1 MSMRRVLICVVC
13 LATMVGC
20 QSGAGTD
27 PKPEPRPTTQTTAQQ
42 PPEKGD
48 QFTGVYT
55 MILSNEQMKANE
67 KLLKNGLPSM
77 VGSLRIAA
85 DGKFEMSTSGG
96 SAVITVDG
104 HSEKDGSSIKLIPET
119 VNGQKVTAGSDTNPT
134 TFILDSDGQTL
145 VAPEAK
151 LTFRRVKT

>member
-1 MSMRRVLICVVC
+1 
-13 LATMVGC
+13 MV
-20 QSGAGTD
+20 
-27 PKPEPRPTTQTTAQQ
+27 
-42 PPEKGD
+42 
-48 QFTGVYT
+48 
-55 MILSNEQMKANE
+55 LSNEQMKANE

-104 HSEKDGSSIKLIPET
+104 HSEKDGNSIKLVPET

-134 TFILDSDGQTL
+134 TFILDSDEQTL